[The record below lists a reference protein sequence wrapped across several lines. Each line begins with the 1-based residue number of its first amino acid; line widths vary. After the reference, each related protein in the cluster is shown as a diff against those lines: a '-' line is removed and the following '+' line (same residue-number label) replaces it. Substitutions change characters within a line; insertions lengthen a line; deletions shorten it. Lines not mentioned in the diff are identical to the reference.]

1 MRHNEAVFAQY
12 IIMAE
17 MYKVINFGTGAYN
30 RAACG
35 SPVDTGIAADFN
47 LVLQHNIACLQNKAV
62 FAGLFIG
69 NIAEAVAANYSAGL
83 QNNLIAQH
91 AALADSG
98 AWIEQ
103 ATCADLYV
111 SADIYMRVNNGAITD
126 FSTLINVGK
135 RHNRNIFAY
144 FRAGGNICFV
154 AYNTFYFSSVAEQ
167 LQKRSKSG
175 TWVFHPDYR
184 AVIGKRRVIKT
195 KHHNACLA

>member
-1 MRHNEAVFAQY
+1 M
-12 IIMAE
+12 
-17 MYKVINFGTGAYN
+17 
-30 RAACG
+30 
-35 SPVDTGIAADFN
+35 
-47 LVLQHNIACLQNKAV
+47 

-69 NIAEAVAANYSAGL
+69 NIAEAVAADNSARL

-103 ATCADLYV
+103 AITADLYV
-111 SADIYMRVNNGAITD
+111 SADIYMRVNNGAVTD
-126 FSTLINVGK
+126 FSTLINVSKG
-135 RHNRNIFAY
+135 HNGNIFAY

-154 AYNTFYFSSVAEQ
+154 AYNTFYFSPVAEQ
-167 LQKRSKSG
+167 FQKSGKSG
-175 TWVFHPDYR
+175 TRIFHPDYR